1 MTHPRAL
8 TSCSTRHRRTWKGSR
23 TWPRGW
29 GSWNTVLKNPTG
41 SLNLVVNCPMYETH
55 CAYALQSAWDN
66 GERWLRPPPGM
77 VHRHVLRR
85 GLRIAT
91 LPYCPCVWPAKN
103 IVLGT
108 FFCHNCPSCT
118 NKRDWSVCVDCR
130 VWSSFLRHLSDLN
143 DASFCLHRVF
153 KLNSE
158 LLEFSWATFC
168 MPPKLPLCSKSWEY
182 HS

>member
-1 MTHPRAL
+1 MERVQDMAKRLRELEHSTKESNRFSQFGRQLSHVRNTL
-8 TSCSTRHRRTWKGSR
+8 CICSAVCLRQWRTMAS
-23 TWPRGW
+23 P
-29 GSWNTVLKNPTG
+29 
-41 SLNLVVNCPMYETH
+41 
-55 CAYALQSAWDN
+55 SAWD
-66 GERWLRPPPGM
+66 GAPPCTEER
-77 VHRHVLRR
+77 VENSD
-85 GLRIAT
+85 IAL
-91 LPYCPCVWPAKN
+91 LPMCVACKKYCSRD
-103 IVLGT
+103 

-143 DASFCLHRVF
+143 DARFCLHRVF